1 MKTARLPPITEA
13 QFQKQIIQLA
23 KLCGWRVAHFRSV
36 RVQSKNGWTRWQTP
50 VQADG
55 VGFPDLVLV
64 HPKRRML
71 AFIEVK
77 RSLKENLSSEQRAW
91 LEDLFAASEYD
102 RIYRWVTDIWR
113 PEEWPEIE
121 KFLKGQ

>member
-1 MKTARLPPITEA
+1 MKTARLPPITED

-23 KLCGWRVAHFRSV
+23 KMCGWRVAHFRSV
-36 RVQSKNGWTRWQTP
+36 PIRSKNGSVYYATP

-55 VGFPDLVLV
+55 EGFPDLVLV
-64 HPKRRML
+64 HAKRRML

-121 KFLKGQ
+121 KFLKG